1 MGQRLFRPPSVAG
14 WDWGTAWL
22 STNAM
27 QARVEL
33 ASSLVSVGSLTLG
46 VRSKR
51 AAADWTP
58 REHVDAALETMG
70 QPWIAHD
77 TRAALLD
84 VAHGFHGARPTVES
98 ARALQRLLCQLVV
111 SGPDAVMH

>member
-1 MGQRLFRPPSVAG
+1 
-14 WDWGTAWL
+14 
-22 STNAM
+22 
-27 QARVEL
+27 
-33 ASSLVSVGSLTLG
+33 
-46 VRSKR
+46 
-51 AAADWTP
+51 
-58 REHVDAALETMG
+58 MG